1 MKSKSTFQKLLHMLT
16 KWCWY
21 FLHEGWSTLEDI
33 LITTESLC
41 SRIYYQTIEVLL
53 PLHPII
59 CQWTTADR
67 KRENLEKNKNPK
79 KTIWCG
85 STKFQRNFCKYVL
98 PACCRT
104 FKTTKVMSLHPL
116 TYWHWNFPNL
126 ERTSEMYFPFAW
138 CIVALLGI
146 DQDADSSN
154 SLMHSFLHFEHISF
168 IYSFFSLMHP
178 FLHFEHISFIHSF
191 FSFIHGK
198 NILFMHSILHP
209 YWTHL
214 IYAFRSSFI
223 VNTSYLCIPFFIHS
237 EQITFWSDGTPI
249 IQHKGR
255 HSNLN
260 FQQTNFLEWLGPI
273 HSRGAICNI

>member
-1 MKSKSTFQKLLHMLT
+1 MLT
-16 KWCWY
+16 IEWSRH
-21 FLHEGWSTLEDI
+21 FLQEGWSTLEDI
-33 LITTESLC
+33 LTTSESLC
-41 SRIYYQTIEVLL
+41 CRISIEWTIQG
-53 PLHPII
+53 I

-191 FSFIHGK
+191 FSFIHRK

-223 VNTSYLCIPFFIHS
+223 VNRSRSDQTELQSSNTKEDIQISIFNKPVSSNGWDQSTLGEPFVIYSKDERKLSFSGNTIMYNNAH
-237 EQITFWSDGTPI
+237 QI
-249 IQHKGR
+249 
-255 HSNLN
+255 L
-260 FQQTNFLEWLGPI
+260 
-273 HSRGAICNI
+273 